1 MDGGLGSLLS
11 FSQRLAFSLE
21 RAPRII
27 LVIVPEHP
35 SDSYVL
41 TMKMEIMLEPASNKL
56 LTRAEHLKGN
66 PLSDCSLNDLEMLK
80 VINT

>member
-21 RAPRII
+21 RAPCII

-56 LTRAEHLKGN
+56 LVVMRTSKHGKSNTSVLK
-66 PLSDCSLNDLEMLK
+66 
-80 VINT
+80 